1 MRKYQTE
8 DAYINLLTIRYTLY
22 HMAILKQRVCEG
34 SIRQPGQVAG
44 DAISIPRWMSPY
56 KPNLRMRSR
65 FWRQFEVLH
74 LHSAMEQQKTR
85 RLSFSLKRPLSE
97 RFQAV
102 AEEEISQSK
111 KPYVPDNTWRSTD
124 WAVRTFEQWRNFYNS
139 KQNKSECPRDI

>member
-1 MRKYQTE
+1 MSNRGCLYQPP
-8 DAYINLLTIRYTLY
+8 YYTLY

-44 DAISIPRWMSPY
+44 AAISIPRWMSPY

-65 FWRQFEVLH
+65 FWRQFQTLH

-85 RLSFSLKRPLSE
+85 RLSLSLKRPLSE

-102 AEEEISQSK
+102 AGEEISQSK
-111 KPYVPDNTWRSTD
+111 KPYVLITRGAQLTGQLGRLSNGGISTIPN
-124 WAVRTFEQWRNFYNS
+124 RTNPSAHVIF
-139 KQNKSECPRDI
+139 